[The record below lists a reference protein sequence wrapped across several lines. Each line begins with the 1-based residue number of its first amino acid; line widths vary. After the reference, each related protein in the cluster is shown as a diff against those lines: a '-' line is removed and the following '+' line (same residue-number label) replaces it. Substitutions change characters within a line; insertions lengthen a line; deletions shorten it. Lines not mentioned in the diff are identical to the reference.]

1 MGEYN
6 YMALQRFVETISVDK
21 RAAIAVNSL
30 PENIKESYSEVQSK
44 SLKESVNTNALI
56 KEVLSL
62 RENTF
67 SEAEK
72 QILSKVVNKLK
83 ENGITNGPKLYKFPV
98 ARINDADHPNLNGR
112 VYTREL
118 WDNVINKQ
126 QDNWK
131 GLCGLSDHPEGD
143 DPGQFKQ
150 SSIVWLDMMIDD
162 LNKIVWAI
170 GSFVGQYGHLA
181 QEIIEAGGRIGFS
194 SSGFGE
200 LMMDGKTVNPDTY
213 QIERVADI
221 VLNPSQGVYGDVT
234 DEQHPNIEYTSQKA
248 VVTEAIKE
256 IPNNKLSE
264 NIATETS
271 ASKAKEPLSAILK
284 EKGNTNTETNSVVP
298 ETHGENKEMAENVEN
313 KRALVL
319 SEAEEKKLKKYIK
332 QFLAESSEIHNPID
346 RLKEL
351 DEIMEMVESGEIHDL
366 KEDVEKELVA
376 ERARLEEMVKDA
388 QSIQDEFGVSAK
400 VFAENAKKVAQVADT
415 LEEENN
421 NLKENAQKAQKEST
435 LLTEQTHDFET
446 LCAALTERVQTLF
459 AENKELKKENNI
471 LTVENASLKDKASK
485 VTGLMKEATNLKAD
499 NQKLKLK
506 ADLKDRK
513 SVALRE
519 SVNEKTAAVKQE
531 NIKLAAEL
539 NNLKETNSSL
549 ESSNKKFEK
558 KYAILVS
565 RYKELANKFNIVEA
579 DKKKFEEACQKTQAA
594 LDESVIEYNK
604 LKETAVKVAKVA
616 KSTKVENEKVKDQVK
631 GLLSDSPLDYGFYEG
646 VDHNRMKGFVNFREN
661 HGVQIEDYWA
671 DLVQKYGEA
680 IMPFE
685 NRIRG
690 AKTLE
695 EAHSQFLFNMSKI
708 DENAAK
714 AADMLMDPAVPQ
726 SFRETVNASNGYVE
740 ETEAVSEEDAD
751 AKFRNSLPKGWI

>member
-1 MGEYN
+1 
-6 YMALQRFVETISVDK
+6 MALQRFVETISVDK
-21 RAAIAVNSL
+21 RAAVAVDSL
-30 PENIKESYSEVQSK
+30 PENIKESYSEIQSK
-44 SLKESVNTNALI
+44 SLKESVNTKALI

-62 RENTF
+62 QENTF
-67 SEAEK
+67 SETEK

-248 VVTEAIKE
+248 VVAEAIKE

-264 NIATETS
+264 NIAAETP
-271 ASKAKEPLSAILK
+271 APQAKEPLSAILK
-284 EKGNTNTETNSVVP
+284 EKEKENTNLEINSVVS
-298 ETHGENKEMAENVEN
+298 ETNGENKEMAENVEN
-313 KRALVL
+313 KKALVL

-332 QFLAESSEIHNPID
+332 QFLTESNDIHNPID

-366 KEDVEKELVA
+366 KEDVEKELIA

-400 VFAENAKKVAQVADT
+400 VFAENAKKVAQVADA

-421 NLKENAQKAQKEST
+421 NLKENAQKAEKEST

-459 AENKELKKENNI
+459 TENKKLKKENNV
-471 LTVENASLKDKASK
+471 LTVENAALRDKASK
-485 VTGLMKEATNLKAD
+485 VTCLMKEATGLKAD

-506 ADLKDRK
+506 ADLRTRK
-513 SVALRE
+513 SAALQE
-519 SVNEKTAAVKQE
+519 SANEKTAIIEQK
-531 NIKLAAEL
+531 NRKLVAEL
-539 NNLKETNSSL
+539 NNLKETNASL

-558 KYAILVS
+558 KYAILVT
-565 RYKELANKFNIVEA
+565 RYKELADKLNIVEA
-579 DKKKFEEACQKTQAA
+579 DKRKFEEACQKTQTA
-594 LDESVIEYNK
+594 LDESVTEYNK

-616 KSTKVENEKVKDQVK
+616 KSTKVENEKVKEQVK

-646 VDHNRMKGFVNFREN
+646 ADHNRMKGFVNFREN
-661 HGVQIEDYWA
+661 HGVQIEDYWN

-708 DENAAK
+708 DENAAR

-751 AKFRNSLPKGWI
+751 ARFRSSLPKGWI

>member
-1 MGEYN
+1 
-6 YMALQRFVETISVDK
+6 MALQRFVETISVDK
-21 RAAIAVNSL
+21 RAAIAVDSL

-62 RENTF
+62 RESAF

-264 NIATETS
+264 NIATEIS
-271 ASKAKEPLSAILK
+271 APKAKEPLSAILK
-284 EKGNTNTETNSVVP
+284 EKGNTNTEANSVVS

-421 NLKENAQKAQKEST
+421 SLKENAQKAQKEST

-471 LTVENASLKDKASK
+471 LTVENAALKDKASK
-485 VTGLMKEATNLKAD
+485 VTGLMKEATDLKAD

-506 ADLKDRK
+506 ADLRNRK
-513 SVALRE
+513 SAALQE
-519 SVNEKTAAVKQE
+519 SVNEKTTAVKQE
-531 NIKLAAEL
+531 NVKLVAEL

-565 RYKELANKFNIVEA
+565 RYKELVNKFNIVEA

-594 LDESVIEYNK
+594 LDESVTEYNK

-616 KSTKVENEKVKDQVK
+616 KSTKAENEKVKDQVK

>member
-1 MGEYN
+1 
-6 YMALQRFVETISVDK
+6 MALQRFVETISVDK
-21 RAAIAVNSL
+21 RAAVAVDSL
-30 PENIKESYSEVQSK
+30 PENIKESYSEIQSK
-44 SLKESVNTNALI
+44 SLKESVNTKALI

-62 RENTF
+62 QENTF
-67 SEAEK
+67 SETEK

-248 VVTEAIKE
+248 VVAEAIKE

-264 NIATETS
+264 NIAVETP
-271 ASKAKEPLSAILK
+271 APQAKEPLSAILK
-284 EKGNTNTETNSVVP
+284 EKENTNLEINSVVP
-298 ETHGENKEMAENVEN
+298 ETNGENKEMAENVEN
-313 KRALVL
+313 KKALVL

-332 QFLAESSEIHNPID
+332 QFLTESNDIHNPID

-366 KEDVEKELVA
+366 KEDVEKELIA

-400 VFAENAKKVAQVADT
+400 VFAENAKKVAQVADA

-421 NLKENAQKAQKEST
+421 NLKENAQKAEKEST

-459 AENKELKKENNI
+459 TENKKLKKENNA
-471 LTVENASLKDKASK
+471 LTVENAALKDKASK
-485 VTGLMKEATNLKAD
+485 VACLMKEATGLKAD

-506 ADLKDRK
+506 ADLRTRK
-513 SVALRE
+513 SAALQE
-519 SVNEKTAAVKQE
+519 SVNEKTAIIEQK
-531 NIKLAAEL
+531 NRKLVAEL
-539 NNLKETNSSL
+539 NNLKETNASL

-558 KYAILVS
+558 KYAILVT
-565 RYKELANKFNIVEA
+565 RYKELADKLSIVEA
-579 DKKKFEEACQKTQAA
+579 DKRKFEEACQKTQTA
-594 LDESVIEYNK
+594 LDESVTEYNK

-616 KSTKVENEKVKDQVK
+616 KSTKVENEKVKEQVK

-661 HGVQIEDYWA
+661 HGVQIEDYWN

-708 DENAAK
+708 DENAAR

-751 AKFRNSLPKGWI
+751 ARFRSSLPKGWI

>member
-1 MGEYN
+1 
-6 YMALQRFVETISVDK
+6 MALQRFVETISVDK

-62 RENTF
+62 RESAF

-264 NIATETS
+264 NIATEIS
-271 ASKAKEPLSAILK
+271 APKAKEPLSAILK
-284 EKGNTNTETNSVVP
+284 EKGNTNTEANSVVP

-366 KEDVEKELVA
+366 KENVEKELVA

-421 NLKENAQKAQKEST
+421 SLKENAQKAQKEST

-446 LCAALTERVQTLF
+446 LCAALTERVQALF

-471 LTVENASLKDKASK
+471 LTVENAALKDKASK
-485 VTGLMKEATNLKAD
+485 VTGLMKEATDLKAD

-506 ADLKDRK
+506 ADLRNRK
-513 SVALRE
+513 SAALQE

-531 NIKLAAEL
+531 NVKLVAEL

-594 LDESVIEYNK
+594 LDESVTEYNK

-616 KSTKVENEKVKDQVK
+616 KSTKAENEKVKDQVK

-671 DLVQKYGEA
+671 DLVRKYGEA

>member
-1 MGEYN
+1 
-6 YMALQRFVETISVDK
+6 MALQRFVETISVDK
-21 RAAIAVNSL
+21 RAAVAVDSL

-44 SLKESVNTNALI
+44 SLKESVNTKALI

-62 RENTF
+62 QENTF
-67 SEAEK
+67 SETEK

-248 VVTEAIKE
+248 VVAEAIKE

-264 NIATETS
+264 NIAAETP
-271 ASKAKEPLSAILK
+271 APQAKEPLSAILK
-284 EKGNTNTETNSVVP
+284 EKENTNLEINSVVP
-298 ETHGENKEMAENVEN
+298 ETNGENKEMAENVEN
-313 KRALVL
+313 KKALVL

-332 QFLAESSEIHNPID
+332 QFLTESNDIHNPID

-366 KEDVEKELVA
+366 KEDVEKELIA

-400 VFAENAKKVAQVADT
+400 VFAENAKKVAQVADA

-421 NLKENAQKAQKEST
+421 SLKENAQKAEKESN

-459 AENKELKKENNI
+459 TENKKLKKENNV
-471 LTVENASLKDKASK
+471 LTVENAALKDKASK
-485 VTGLMKEATNLKAD
+485 VTCLMKEATGLKAD

-506 ADLKDRK
+506 ADLRTRK
-513 SVALRE
+513 SAALQE
-519 SVNEKTAAVKQE
+519 SANEKTAIIEQK
-531 NIKLAAEL
+531 NRKLVAEL
-539 NNLKETNSSL
+539 NNLKETNASL

-558 KYAILVS
+558 KYAILVT
-565 RYKELANKFNIVEA
+565 RYKELADKLNIVEA
-579 DKKKFEEACQKTQAA
+579 DKRKFEEACQKTQTA
-594 LDESVIEYNK
+594 LDESVTEYNK

-616 KSTKVENEKVKDQVK
+616 KSTKVENEKVKEQVK

-661 HGVQIEDYWA
+661 HGVQIEDYWN

-708 DENAAK
+708 DENAAR

-751 AKFRNSLPKGWI
+751 ARFRNSLPKGWI

>member
-1 MGEYN
+1 
-6 YMALQRFVETISVDK
+6 MALQRFVETISVDK
-21 RAAIAVNSL
+21 RAAVAVDSL

-44 SLKESVNTNALI
+44 SLKESVNTKALI

-62 RENTF
+62 QENTF
-67 SEAEK
+67 SETEK

-248 VVTEAIKE
+248 VVAEAIKE

-264 NIATETS
+264 NIAAETP
-271 ASKAKEPLSAILK
+271 APQAKEPLSAILK
-284 EKGNTNTETNSVVP
+284 EKENTNLEINSVVS
-298 ETHGENKEMAENVEN
+298 ETNGENKEMAENVEN
-313 KRALVL
+313 KKALVL

-332 QFLAESSEIHNPID
+332 QFLTESNDIHNPID

-366 KEDVEKELVA
+366 KEDVEKELIA
-376 ERARLEEMVKDA
+376 ERARLEEMVKGA

-400 VFAENAKKVAQVADT
+400 VFAENAKKVAQVADA

-421 NLKENAQKAQKEST
+421 SLKENAQKAEKEST

-459 AENKELKKENNI
+459 TENKKLKKENNV
-471 LTVENASLKDKASK
+471 LTVENAALRDKASK
-485 VTGLMKEATNLKAD
+485 VTCLMKEATGLKAD

-506 ADLKDRK
+506 ADLRTRK
-513 SVALRE
+513 SAALQE
-519 SVNEKTAAVKQE
+519 SVNEKTAIIEQKNRELVT
-531 NIKLAAEL
+531 EL
-539 NNLKETNSSL
+539 NNLKETNASL

-558 KYAILVS
+558 KYAILVT
-565 RYKELANKFNIVEA
+565 RYKELADKLSIVEA
-579 DKKKFEEACQKTQAA
+579 DKRKFEEACQKTQTA
-594 LDESVIEYNK
+594 LDESVTEYNK

-616 KSTKVENEKVKDQVK
+616 KSTKVENEKVKEQVK

-646 VDHNRMKGFVNFREN
+646 ADHNRMKGFVNFREN
-661 HGVQIEDYWA
+661 HGVQIEDYWN

-708 DENAAK
+708 DENAAR

-751 AKFRNSLPKGWI
+751 ARFRSSLPKGWI

>member
-1 MGEYN
+1 
-6 YMALQRFVETISVDK
+6 MALQRFVETISVDK
-21 RAAIAVNSL
+21 RAAVAVDSL

-44 SLKESVNTNALI
+44 SLKESVNTKALI

-62 RENTF
+62 QENTF
-67 SEAEK
+67 SETEK

-248 VVTEAIKE
+248 IVAEAIKE

-264 NIATETS
+264 NVAVETP
-271 ASKAKEPLSAILK
+271 APQAKEPLSAILK
-284 EKGNTNTETNSVVP
+284 EKENTNLEINSVVP
-298 ETHGENKEMAENVEN
+298 ETNGENKEMAENVEN
-313 KRALVL
+313 KKALVL

-332 QFLAESSEIHNPID
+332 QFLTESNDIHNPID

-366 KEDVEKELVA
+366 KEDVEKELIA
-376 ERARLEEMVKDA
+376 ERARLEEMVKDV

-400 VFAENAKKVAQVADT
+400 VFAENAKKVAQVADA

-421 NLKENAQKAQKEST
+421 SLKENAQKAEKEST

-459 AENKELKKENNI
+459 TENKKLKKENNV
-471 LTVENASLKDKASK
+471 LTVENAALRDKASK
-485 VTGLMKEATNLKAD
+485 VTCLMKEATGLKAD

-506 ADLKDRK
+506 ADLRTRK
-513 SVALRE
+513 SAALQE
-519 SVNEKTAAVKQE
+519 SVNEKTAIIEQKNRELVT
-531 NIKLAAEL
+531 EL
-539 NNLKETNSSL
+539 NNLKETNASL

-558 KYAILVS
+558 KYAILVT
-565 RYKELANKFNIVEA
+565 RYKELADKLSIVEA
-579 DKKKFEEACQKTQAA
+579 DKRKFEEACQKTQTA
-594 LDESVIEYNK
+594 LDESVTEYNK

-616 KSTKVENEKVKDQVK
+616 KSTKVENEKVKEQVK

-646 VDHNRMKGFVNFREN
+646 ADHNRMKGFVNFREN
-661 HGVQIEDYWA
+661 HGVQIEDYWN

-708 DENAAK
+708 DENAAR

-751 AKFRNSLPKGWI
+751 ARFRSSLPKGWI

>member
-44 SLKESVNTNALI
+44 SLKESVNTKALI

-62 RENTF
+62 QENTF
-67 SEAEK
+67 SETEK
-72 QILSKVVNKLK
+72 QVLSKVVNKLK

-248 VVTEAIKE
+248 VVAEAIKE
-256 IPNNKLSE
+256 IPNNKLVE
-264 NIATETS
+264 NAAVEVP
-271 ASKAKEPLSAILK
+271 APQAKEPLSAILK
-284 EKGNTNTETNSVVP
+284 EKENTNLELNSVVP
-298 ETHGENKEMAENVEN
+298 ETNGENKEMAENVEN
-313 KRALVL
+313 KKALVL

-332 QFLAESSEIHNPID
+332 QFLTESNDIHNPID

-366 KEDVEKELVA
+366 KEDVEKELIA

-400 VFAENAKKVAQVADT
+400 VFAENAKKVAQVADA

-421 NLKENAQKAQKEST
+421 NLKENAQKAEKEST

-459 AENKELKKENNI
+459 TENKKLKKENNV
-471 LTVENASLKDKASK
+471 LTVENAALRDKASK
-485 VTGLMKEATNLKAD
+485 VTCLMKEATGLKAD

-506 ADLKDRK
+506 ADLRTRK
-513 SVALRE
+513 SAALQE
-519 SVNEKTAAVKQE
+519 SANEKTAIIEQK
-531 NIKLAAEL
+531 NRKLVAEL
-539 NNLKETNSSL
+539 NNLKETNASL

-558 KYAILVS
+558 KYAILVT
-565 RYKELANKFNIVEA
+565 RYKELADKLNIVEA
-579 DKKKFEEACQKTQAA
+579 DKRKFEEACQKTQTA
-594 LDESVIEYNK
+594 LDESVTEYNK

-616 KSTKVENEKVKDQVK
+616 KSTKVENEKVKEQVK

-661 HGVQIEDYWA
+661 HGVQIEDYWN

-708 DENAAK
+708 DENAAR

-751 AKFRNSLPKGWI
+751 ARFRNSLPKGWI

>member
-1 MGEYN
+1 
-6 YMALQRFVETISVDK
+6 MALQRFVETISVDK
-21 RAAIAVNSL
+21 RAAVAVDSL
-30 PENIKESYSEVQSK
+30 PENIKESYSEIQSK
-44 SLKESVNTNALI
+44 SLKESVNTKALI

-62 RENTF
+62 QENTF
-67 SEAEK
+67 SETEK

-248 VVTEAIKE
+248 IVAEAIKE

-264 NIATETS
+264 NIAVETP
-271 ASKAKEPLSAILK
+271 APQAKEPLSAILK
-284 EKGNTNTETNSVVP
+284 EKENTNLEINSVVP
-298 ETHGENKEMAENVEN
+298 EMNGENKEMAENVEN
-313 KRALVL
+313 KKALVL

-332 QFLAESSEIHNPID
+332 QFLTESNDIHNPID

-366 KEDVEKELVA
+366 KEDVEKELIA

-400 VFAENAKKVAQVADT
+400 VFAENAKKVAQVADA

-421 NLKENAQKAQKEST
+421 SLKENAQKAEKEST

-459 AENKELKKENNI
+459 TENKKLKKENNV
-471 LTVENASLKDKASK
+471 LTVENAALRDKASK
-485 VTGLMKEATNLKAD
+485 VTCLMKEATGLKAD

-506 ADLKDRK
+506 ADLRTRK
-513 SVALRE
+513 SAALQE
-519 SVNEKTAAVKQE
+519 SVNEKTAIIEQKNRELVT
-531 NIKLAAEL
+531 EL
-539 NNLKETNSSL
+539 NNLKETNASL

-558 KYAILVS
+558 KYAILVT
-565 RYKELANKFNIVEA
+565 RYKELADKLSIVEA
-579 DKKKFEEACQKTQAA
+579 DKRKFEEACQKTQTA
-594 LDESVIEYNK
+594 LDESVTEYNK

-616 KSTKVENEKVKDQVK
+616 KSTKVENEKVKEQVK

-646 VDHNRMKGFVNFREN
+646 ADHNRMKGFVNFREN
-661 HGVQIEDYWA
+661 HGVQIEDYWN

-708 DENAAK
+708 DENAAR

-751 AKFRNSLPKGWI
+751 ARFRSSLPKGWI

>member
-1 MGEYN
+1 
-6 YMALQRFVETISVDK
+6 MALQRFVETISVDK
-21 RAAIAVNSL
+21 RAAVAVDSL
-30 PENIKESYSEVQSK
+30 PENIKESYSEIQSK
-44 SLKESVNTNALI
+44 SLKESVNTKALI

-62 RENTF
+62 QENTF
-67 SEAEK
+67 SETEK

-248 VVTEAIKE
+248 VVAEAIKE

-264 NIATETS
+264 NIAVETP
-271 ASKAKEPLSAILK
+271 APQAKEPLSAILK
-284 EKGNTNTETNSVVP
+284 EKENTNLEINSVVP
-298 ETHGENKEMAENVEN
+298 EMNGENKEMAENVEN
-313 KRALVL
+313 KKALVL

-332 QFLAESSEIHNPID
+332 QFLTESNDIHNPID

-366 KEDVEKELVA
+366 KEDVEKELIA

-400 VFAENAKKVAQVADT
+400 VFAENAKKVAQVADA

-421 NLKENAQKAQKEST
+421 SLKENAQKAEKEST

-459 AENKELKKENNI
+459 TENKKLKKENNV
-471 LTVENASLKDKASK
+471 LTVENAALRDKASK
-485 VTGLMKEATNLKAD
+485 VTCLMKEATGLKAD

-506 ADLKDRK
+506 ADLRTRK
-513 SVALRE
+513 SAALQE
-519 SVNEKTAAVKQE
+519 SANEKTAIIEQKNRELV
-531 NIKLAAEL
+531 AEL
-539 NNLKETNSSL
+539 NNLKETNASL

-558 KYAILVS
+558 KYAILVT
-565 RYKELANKFNIVEA
+565 RYKELADKLNIVEA
-579 DKKKFEEACQKTQAA
+579 DKRKFEEACQKTQTA
-594 LDESVIEYNK
+594 LDESVTEYNK

-616 KSTKVENEKVKDQVK
+616 KSTKAENEKVKEQVK

-661 HGVQIEDYWA
+661 HGVQIEDYWN

-708 DENAAK
+708 DENAAR

-751 AKFRNSLPKGWI
+751 ARFRSSLPKGWI

>member
-1 MGEYN
+1 
-6 YMALQRFVETISVDK
+6 MALQRFVETISVDK
-21 RAAIAVNSL
+21 RAAIAVDSL

-62 RENTF
+62 QENTF
-67 SEAEK
+67 SETEK

-83 ENGITNGPKLYKFPV
+83 ENGITNGITNGPKLYKFPV

-248 VVTEAIKE
+248 VVAEAIKE
-256 IPNNKLSE
+256 IPNNKLVE
-264 NIATETS
+264 NAAVEGP
-271 ASKAKEPLSAILK
+271 APQAKEPLSAILK
-284 EKGNTNTETNSVVP
+284 EKENTNLEINSVVP
-298 ETHGENKEMAENVEN
+298 ETNGENKEMAENVEN
-313 KRALVL
+313 KKALVL

-332 QFLAESSEIHNPID
+332 QFLTESNDIHNPID

-366 KEDVEKELVA
+366 KEDVEKELIA

-400 VFAENAKKVAQVADT
+400 VFAENAKKVAQVADA

-421 NLKENAQKAQKEST
+421 NLKENAQKAEKEST

-459 AENKELKKENNI
+459 TENKKLKKENNA
-471 LTVENASLKDKASK
+471 LTVENAALKDKASK
-485 VTGLMKEATNLKAD
+485 VTCLMKEATGLKAD

-506 ADLKDRK
+506 ADLRTRK
-513 SVALRE
+513 SAALQE
-519 SVNEKTAAVKQE
+519 SVNEKTAIIEQK
-531 NIKLAAEL
+531 NRKLVAEL
-539 NNLKETNSSL
+539 NNLKETNASL

-558 KYAILVS
+558 KYAILVT
-565 RYKELANKFNIVEA
+565 RYKELADKLSIVEA
-579 DKKKFEEACQKTQAA
+579 DKRKFEEACQKTQTA
-594 LDESVIEYNK
+594 LDESVAEYNK

-616 KSTKVENEKVKDQVK
+616 KSTKVENEKVKEQVK

-646 VDHNRMKGFVNFREN
+646 ADHNRMKGFVNFREN
-661 HGVQIEDYWA
+661 HGVQIEDYWN

-708 DENAAK
+708 DENAAR

-751 AKFRNSLPKGWI
+751 ARFRNSLPKGWI

>member
-1 MGEYN
+1 
-6 YMALQRFVETISVDK
+6 MALQRFVETISVDK
-21 RAAIAVNSL
+21 RAAVAVDSL
-30 PENIKESYSEVQSK
+30 PENIKESYSEIQSK
-44 SLKESVNTNALI
+44 SLKESVNTKALI

-62 RENTF
+62 QENTF
-67 SEAEK
+67 SETEK

-248 VVTEAIKE
+248 VVAEAIKE

-264 NIATETS
+264 NIAAETP
-271 ASKAKEPLSAILK
+271 APQAKEPLSAILK
-284 EKGNTNTETNSVVP
+284 EKENTNLEINSVVP
-298 ETHGENKEMAENVEN
+298 EMNGENKEMAENVEN
-313 KRALVL
+313 KKALVL

-332 QFLAESSEIHNPID
+332 QFLTESNDIHNPID

-366 KEDVEKELVA
+366 KEDVEKELIA

-400 VFAENAKKVAQVADT
+400 VFAENAKKVAQVADA

-421 NLKENAQKAQKEST
+421 SLKENAQKAEKEST

-459 AENKELKKENNI
+459 TENKKLKKENNV
-471 LTVENASLKDKASK
+471 LTVENAALRDKASK
-485 VTGLMKEATNLKAD
+485 VTCLMKEATGLKAD

-506 ADLKDRK
+506 ADLRTRK
-513 SVALRE
+513 SAALQE
-519 SVNEKTAAVKQE
+519 SANEKTAIIEQKNRELV
-531 NIKLAAEL
+531 AEL
-539 NNLKETNSSL
+539 NNLKETNASL

-558 KYAILVS
+558 KYAILVT
-565 RYKELANKFNIVEA
+565 RYKELADKLNIVEA
-579 DKKKFEEACQKTQAA
+579 DKRKFEEACQKAQTA
-594 LDESVIEYNK
+594 LDESVTEYNK

-616 KSTKVENEKVKDQVK
+616 KSTKAENEKVKEQVK

-661 HGVQIEDYWA
+661 HGVQIEDYWN

-708 DENAAK
+708 DENAAR

-751 AKFRNSLPKGWI
+751 ARFRSSLPKGWI

>member
-1 MGEYN
+1 
-6 YMALQRFVETISVDK
+6 MALQRFVETISVDK
-21 RAAIAVNSL
+21 RAAVAVDSL
-30 PENIKESYSEVQSK
+30 PENIKESYSEIQSK
-44 SLKESVNTNALI
+44 SLKESVNTKALI

-62 RENTF
+62 QENTF
-67 SEAEK
+67 SETEK

-248 VVTEAIKE
+248 VVAEAIKE

-264 NIATETS
+264 NIAAETP
-271 ASKAKEPLSAILK
+271 APQAKEPLSAILK
-284 EKGNTNTETNSVVP
+284 EKENTNLEINSVVS
-298 ETHGENKEMAENVEN
+298 ETNGENKEMAENVEN
-313 KRALVL
+313 KKALVL

-332 QFLAESSEIHNPID
+332 QFLTESNDIHNPID

-366 KEDVEKELVA
+366 KEDVEKELIA

-400 VFAENAKKVAQVADT
+400 VFAENAKKVAQVADA

-421 NLKENAQKAQKEST
+421 SLKENAQKAEKEST

-459 AENKELKKENNI
+459 TENKKLKKENNV
-471 LTVENASLKDKASK
+471 LTVENAALRDKASK
-485 VTGLMKEATNLKAD
+485 VTCLMKEATGLKAD

-506 ADLKDRK
+506 ADLRTRK
-513 SVALRE
+513 SAALQE
-519 SVNEKTAAVKQE
+519 SANEKTAIIEQK
-531 NIKLAAEL
+531 NRKLVAEL
-539 NNLKETNSSL
+539 NNLKETNASL

-558 KYAILVS
+558 KYAILVT
-565 RYKELANKFNIVEA
+565 RYKELADKLNIVEA
-579 DKKKFEEACQKTQAA
+579 DKRKFEEACQKTQTA
-594 LDESVIEYNK
+594 LDESVTEYNK

-616 KSTKVENEKVKDQVK
+616 KSTKVENEKVKEQVK

-661 HGVQIEDYWA
+661 HGVQIEDYWN

-708 DENAAK
+708 DENAAR

-751 AKFRNSLPKGWI
+751 ARFRSSLPKGWI

>member
-1 MGEYN
+1 
-6 YMALQRFVETISVDK
+6 MALQRFVETISVDK
-21 RAAIAVNSL
+21 RAAVAVDSL

-44 SLKESVNTNALI
+44 SLKESVNTKALI

-62 RENTF
+62 QENTF
-67 SEAEK
+67 SETEK

-248 VVTEAIKE
+248 IVAEAIKE

-264 NIATETS
+264 NVAVE
-271 ASKAKEPLSAILK
+271 APAPQAKEPLSAILK
-284 EKGNTNTETNSVVP
+284 EKENTNLEISSVVP
-298 ETHGENKEMAENVEN
+298 ETNGENKEMAENVEN
-313 KRALVL
+313 KKALVL
-319 SEAEEKKLKKYIK
+319 SEAAENKLKKYIK
-332 QFLAESSEIHNPID
+332 QFLTESHDIHNPID

-366 KEDVEKELVA
+366 KEDIEKELIA
-376 ERARLEEMVKDA
+376 ERARLEEMVKGA

-400 VFAENAKKVAQVADT
+400 VFAENAKKVAQVADA

-421 NLKENAQKAQKEST
+421 SLKENAQKAEKEST

-459 AENKELKKENNI
+459 TENKKLKKENNV
-471 LTVENASLKDKASK
+471 LTVENAALKDKASK
-485 VTGLMKEATNLKAD
+485 VACLMKEATGLKAD

-506 ADLKDRK
+506 ADLRTRK
-513 SVALRE
+513 SAALQE
-519 SVNEKTAAVKQE
+519 SVNEKTAIIEQKNRELVT
-531 NIKLAAEL
+531 EL
-539 NNLKETNSSL
+539 NNLKETNASL

-558 KYAILVS
+558 KYAILVT
-565 RYKELANKFNIVEA
+565 RYKELADKLSIVEA
-579 DKKKFEEACQKTQAA
+579 DKRKFEEACQKTQTA
-594 LDESVIEYNK
+594 LDESVTEYNK

-616 KSTKVENEKVKDQVK
+616 KSTKVENEKVKEQVK

-646 VDHNRMKGFVNFREN
+646 ADHNRMKGFVNFREN
-661 HGVQIEDYWA
+661 HGVQIEDYWN

-708 DENAAK
+708 DENAAR

-751 AKFRNSLPKGWI
+751 ARFRSSLPKGWI

>member
-1 MGEYN
+1 
-6 YMALQRFVETISVDK
+6 MALQRFVETISVDK
-21 RAAIAVNSL
+21 RATMTVDAL
-30 PENIKESYSEVQSK
+30 PENIKESYSEIQSK

-62 RENTF
+62 QENTF
-67 SEAEK
+67 SETEK
-72 QILSKVVNKLK
+72 QVLSKVVNKLK
-83 ENGITNGPKLYKFPV
+83 ESGITDGPKLYKFPV
-98 ARINDADHPNLNGR
+98 ARINDAAHPNLNGR

-221 VLNPSQGVYGDVT
+221 VLNPSQGVYGDVS

-248 VVTEAIKE
+248 VVAEAIKE
-256 IPNNKLSE
+256 IPNSKLSE
-264 NIATETS
+264 NVAEETPTPQ
-271 ASKAKEPLSAILK
+271 AKEPLSAILK
-284 EKGNTNTETNSVVP
+284 EKENTNTETNSAEA
-298 ETHGENKEMAENVEN
+298 ETNGENKEMAENVEN
-313 KRALVL
+313 TENKKALVL

-332 QFLAESSEIHNPID
+332 QFLAESSDIRNPID

-351 DEIMEMVESGEIHDL
+351 DEIMEMVKNGEIHDL
-366 KEDVEKELVA
+366 KEEVEKELVA
-376 ERARLEEMVKDA
+376 ERARLEEMVKEA

-400 VFAENAKKVAQVADT
+400 VFAENAKKVAQVADA

-421 NLKENAQKAQKEST
+421 SLKENAQKAEKETT
-435 LLTEQTHDFET
+435 LLNEQTHDYET
-446 LCAALTERVQTLF
+446 LCAALTERAQTLF
-459 AENKELKKENNI
+459 TENKELKEKNNALI
-471 LTVENASLKDKASK
+471 VENASLKDKASK
-485 VTGLMKEATNLKAD
+485 VAGLIKETADLKSD
-499 NQKLKLK
+499 NRKLKLK
-506 ADLKDRK
+506 ADVRSRK
-513 SVALRE
+513 SEALQE
-519 SVNEKTAAVKQE
+519 SANEKAVLAEQE
-531 NIKLAAEL
+531 NEKLSAQL
-539 NNLKETNSSL
+539 SGLKETNASL
-549 ESSNKKFEK
+549 EASNKKFEK
-558 KYAILVS
+558 KYSILVT
-565 RYKELANKFNIVEA
+565 RYKELAEKYTALEA
-579 DKKKFEEACQKTQAA
+579 DKKKLEEACQQSQAA
-594 LDESVIEYNK
+594 LEDSVAEYNK

-616 KSTKVENEKVKDQVK
+616 KSTKAENVKVKEQVK

-661 HGVQIEDYWA
+661 HGVEIEDYWN

-690 AKTLE
+690 AKTLS

-740 ETEAVSEEDAD
+740 ETEALTEEDAD
-751 AKFRNSLPKGWI
+751 ARFRNSLPKGWV

>member
-1 MGEYN
+1 
-6 YMALQRFVETISVDK
+6 MALQRFVETISVDK
-21 RAAIAVNSL
+21 RAAVAVDSL

-44 SLKESVNTNALI
+44 SLKESVNTKALI

-62 RENTF
+62 QENTF
-67 SEAEK
+67 SETEK

-248 VVTEAIKE
+248 VVAEAIKE

-264 NIATETS
+264 NIAVETP
-271 ASKAKEPLSAILK
+271 APQAKEPLSAILK
-284 EKGNTNTETNSVVP
+284 EKENTNLEINSVVP
-298 ETHGENKEMAENVEN
+298 EMNGENKEMAENVEN
-313 KRALVL
+313 KKALVL

-332 QFLAESSEIHNPID
+332 QFLTESNDIHNPID

-366 KEDVEKELVA
+366 KEDVEKELIA
-376 ERARLEEMVKDA
+376 ERVRLEEMVKGA

-400 VFAENAKKVAQVADT
+400 VFAENAKKVAQVADA

-421 NLKENAQKAQKEST
+421 SLKENAQKAEKEST

-459 AENKELKKENNI
+459 TENKKLKKENNV
-471 LTVENASLKDKASK
+471 LTVENAALRDKASK
-485 VTGLMKEATNLKAD
+485 VTCLMKEATGLKAD

-506 ADLKDRK
+506 ADLRTRK
-513 SVALRE
+513 SAALQE
-519 SVNEKTAAVKQE
+519 SVNEKTAIIEQK
-531 NIKLAAEL
+531 NRKLVAEL
-539 NNLKETNSSL
+539 NNLKETNASL

-558 KYAILVS
+558 KYAILVT
-565 RYKELANKFNIVEA
+565 RYKELADKLSIVEA
-579 DKKKFEEACQKTQAA
+579 DKRKFEEACRKTQTA
-594 LDESVIEYNK
+594 LDESVTEYNK

-616 KSTKVENEKVKDQVK
+616 KSTKVENEKVKEQVK

-646 VDHNRMKGFVNFREN
+646 ADHNRMKGFVNFREN
-661 HGVQIEDYWA
+661 HGVQIEDYWN

-708 DENAAK
+708 DENAAR

-740 ETEAVSEEDAD
+740 ETETVSEEDAD
-751 AKFRNSLPKGWI
+751 ARFRSSLPKGWI

>member
-1 MGEYN
+1 
-6 YMALQRFVETISVDK
+6 MALQRFVETISVDK
-21 RAAIAVNSL
+21 RAAVAVDSL
-30 PENIKESYSEVQSK
+30 PENIKESYSEIQSK
-44 SLKESVNTNALI
+44 SLKESVNTKALI

-62 RENTF
+62 QENTF
-67 SEAEK
+67 SETEK

-248 VVTEAIKE
+248 VVAEAIKE

-264 NIATETS
+264 NIAVETP
-271 ASKAKEPLSAILK
+271 APQAKEPLSAILK
-284 EKGNTNTETNSVVP
+284 EKENTNLEINSVVP
-298 ETHGENKEMAENVEN
+298 EMNGENKEMAENVEN
-313 KRALVL
+313 KKALVL

-332 QFLAESSEIHNPID
+332 QFLTESNDIHNPID

-366 KEDVEKELVA
+366 KEDVEKELIA

-400 VFAENAKKVAQVADT
+400 VFAENAKKVAQVADA

-421 NLKENAQKAQKEST
+421 SLKENAQKAEKEST

-459 AENKELKKENNI
+459 TENKKLKKENNV
-471 LTVENASLKDKASK
+471 LTVENAALRDKASK
-485 VTGLMKEATNLKAD
+485 VTCLMKEATGLKAD

-506 ADLKDRK
+506 ADLRTRK
-513 SVALRE
+513 SAALQE
-519 SVNEKTAAVKQE
+519 SVNEKTAIIEQKNRELVT
-531 NIKLAAEL
+531 EL
-539 NNLKETNSSL
+539 NNLKETNASL

-558 KYAILVS
+558 KYAILVT
-565 RYKELANKFNIVEA
+565 RYKELADKLSIVEA
-579 DKKKFEEACQKTQAA
+579 DKRKFEEACQKTQTA
-594 LDESVIEYNK
+594 LDESVTEYNK

-616 KSTKVENEKVKDQVK
+616 KSTKVENEKVKEQVK

-646 VDHNRMKGFVNFREN
+646 ADHNRMKGFVNFREN
-661 HGVQIEDYWA
+661 HGVQIEDYWN

-751 AKFRNSLPKGWI
+751 ARFRSSLPKGWI

>member
-1 MGEYN
+1 
-6 YMALQRFVETISVDK
+6 MALQRFVETISVDK
-21 RAAIAVNSL
+21 RAAVAVDSL

-44 SLKESVNTNALI
+44 SLKESVNTKALI

-62 RENTF
+62 QENTF
-67 SEAEK
+67 SETEK

-248 VVTEAIKE
+248 IVAEAIKE

-264 NIATETS
+264 NIAVETP
-271 ASKAKEPLSAILK
+271 ASQAKEPLSAILK
-284 EKGNTNTETNSVVP
+284 EKENTNLEINSVVS
-298 ETHGENKEMAENVEN
+298 ETNGENKEMAENVEN
-313 KRALVL
+313 KKALVL

-332 QFLAESSEIHNPID
+332 QFLTESNDIHNPID

-366 KEDVEKELVA
+366 KEDVEKELIA
-376 ERARLEEMVKDA
+376 ERARLEEMVKGA

-400 VFAENAKKVAQVADT
+400 VFAENAKKVAQVADA

-421 NLKENAQKAQKEST
+421 SLKENAQKAEKESN

-459 AENKELKKENNI
+459 TENKKLKKENNV
-471 LTVENASLKDKASK
+471 LTVENAALRDKASK
-485 VTGLMKEATNLKAD
+485 VTCLMKEATGLKAD

-506 ADLKDRK
+506 ADLRTRK
-513 SVALRE
+513 SAALQE
-519 SVNEKTAAVKQE
+519 SVNEKTAIIERK
-531 NIKLAAEL
+531 NRKLVAEL
-539 NNLKETNSSL
+539 NNLKETNASL

-558 KYAILVS
+558 KYAILVT
-565 RYKELANKFNIVEA
+565 RYKELADKLNIVEA
-579 DKKKFEEACQKTQAA
+579 DKRKFEEACRKTQTA
-594 LDESVIEYNK
+594 LDESVTEYNK

-616 KSTKVENEKVKDQVK
+616 KSTKVENEKVKEQVK

-661 HGVQIEDYWA
+661 HGVQIEDYWN

-708 DENAAK
+708 DENAAR

-751 AKFRNSLPKGWI
+751 ARFRNSLPKGWI

>member
-1 MGEYN
+1 
-6 YMALQRFVETISVDK
+6 MALQRFVETISVDK
-21 RAAIAVNSL
+21 RAAVAVDSL

-44 SLKESVNTNALI
+44 SLKESVNTKALI

-62 RENTF
+62 QENTF
-67 SEAEK
+67 SETEK

-248 VVTEAIKE
+248 VVAEAIKE

-264 NIATETS
+264 NIAVETP
-271 ASKAKEPLSAILK
+271 APQAKEPLSAILK
-284 EKGNTNTETNSVVP
+284 EKENTNLEINSVVS
-298 ETHGENKEMAENVEN
+298 ETNGENKEMAENVEN
-313 KRALVL
+313 KKALVL

-332 QFLAESSEIHNPID
+332 QFLTESNDIHNPID

-366 KEDVEKELVA
+366 KEDVEKELIA
-376 ERARLEEMVKDA
+376 ERARLEEMVKGA

-400 VFAENAKKVAQVADT
+400 VFAENAKKVAQVADA

-421 NLKENAQKAQKEST
+421 SLKENAQKAEKEST

-459 AENKELKKENNI
+459 TENKKLKKENNV
-471 LTVENASLKDKASK
+471 LTVENAALRDKASK
-485 VTGLMKEATNLKAD
+485 VTCLMKEATGLKAD

-506 ADLKDRK
+506 ADLRTRK
-513 SVALRE
+513 SAALQE
-519 SVNEKTAAVKQE
+519 SVNEKTAIIEQK
-531 NIKLAAEL
+531 NRKLVAEL
-539 NNLKETNSSL
+539 NNLKETNASL

-558 KYAILVS
+558 KYAILVT
-565 RYKELANKFNIVEA
+565 RYKELADKLNIVEA
-579 DKKKFEEACQKTQAA
+579 DKRKFEEACRKTQTA
-594 LDESVIEYNK
+594 LDESVTEYNK

-616 KSTKVENEKVKDQVK
+616 KSTKVENEKVKEQVK

-661 HGVQIEDYWA
+661 HGVQIEDYWN

-708 DENAAK
+708 DENAAR

-751 AKFRNSLPKGWI
+751 ARFRSSLPKGWI

>member
-1 MGEYN
+1 
-6 YMALQRFVETISVDK
+6 MALQRFVETISVDK
-21 RAAIAVNSL
+21 RAAIAVDSL

-62 RENTF
+62 QENTF
-67 SEAEK
+67 SETEK
-72 QILSKVVNKLK
+72 QVLSKVVNKLK

-248 VVTEAIKE
+248 VVAEAIKE
-256 IPNNKLSE
+256 IPNNKLVE
-264 NIATETS
+264 NAAVEVP
-271 ASKAKEPLSAILK
+271 APQAKEPLSAILK
-284 EKGNTNTETNSVVP
+284 EKENTNLELNSVVP
-298 ETHGENKEMAENVEN
+298 ETNGENKEMAENVEN
-313 KRALVL
+313 KKALVL

-332 QFLAESSEIHNPID
+332 QFLTESNDIHNPID

-366 KEDVEKELVA
+366 KEDVEKELIA

-400 VFAENAKKVAQVADT
+400 VFAENAKKVAQVADA

-421 NLKENAQKAQKEST
+421 NLKENAQKAEKEST

-459 AENKELKKENNI
+459 TENKKLKKENNV
-471 LTVENASLKDKASK
+471 LTVENAALRDKASK
-485 VTGLMKEATNLKAD
+485 VTCLMKEATGLKAD

-506 ADLKDRK
+506 ADLRTRK
-513 SVALRE
+513 SAALQE
-519 SVNEKTAAVKQE
+519 SANEKTAIIEQK
-531 NIKLAAEL
+531 NRKLVAEL
-539 NNLKETNSSL
+539 NNLKETNASL

-558 KYAILVS
+558 KYAILVT
-565 RYKELANKFNIVEA
+565 RYKELADKLNIVEA
-579 DKKKFEEACQKTQAA
+579 DKRKFEEACQKTQTA
-594 LDESVIEYNK
+594 LDESVTEYNK

-616 KSTKVENEKVKDQVK
+616 KSTKVENEKVKEQVK

-661 HGVQIEDYWA
+661 HGVQIEDYWN

-708 DENAAK
+708 DENAAR

-751 AKFRNSLPKGWI
+751 ARFRNSLPKGWI

>member
-1 MGEYN
+1 
-6 YMALQRFVETISVDK
+6 MALQRFVETISVDK
-21 RAAIAVNSL
+21 RAAVAVDSL

-44 SLKESVNTNALI
+44 SLKESVNTKALI

-62 RENTF
+62 QENTF
-67 SEAEK
+67 SETEK

-248 VVTEAIKE
+248 IVAEAIKE

-264 NIATETS
+264 NIAVETP
-271 ASKAKEPLSAILK
+271 APQAKEPLSAILK
-284 EKGNTNTETNSVVP
+284 EKENTNLEINSVVP
-298 ETHGENKEMAENVEN
+298 ETNGENKEMAENVEN
-313 KRALVL
+313 KKALVL

-332 QFLAESSEIHNPID
+332 QFLTESNDIHNPID

-366 KEDVEKELVA
+366 KEDVEKELIA

-400 VFAENAKKVAQVADT
+400 VFAENAKKVAQVADA

-421 NLKENAQKAQKEST
+421 NLKENAQKAEKEST

-459 AENKELKKENNI
+459 TENKKLKKENNA
-471 LTVENASLKDKASK
+471 LTVENAALKDKASK
-485 VTGLMKEATNLKAD
+485 DDIVVISFGVSPMTPQEDIDDSIRVCKEHGNAIASKDIDLCTCIKDDEYSSTQNIIRETLKGFANPWTFNYGEVLEAYEYAIEHD
-499 NQKLKLK
+499 M
-506 ADLKDRK
+506 LKDLEPHTTSLYFALGKRLWFSQCTSP
-513 SVALRE
+513 SVT
-519 SVNEKTAAVKQE
+519 VTTKQDLDLFE
-531 NIKLAAEL
+531 GHLLLKDKRAK
-539 NNLKETNSSL
+539 NN
-549 ESSNKKFEK
+549 
-558 KYAILVS
+558 
-565 RYKELANKFNIVEA
+565 
-579 DKKKFEEACQKTQAA
+579 
-594 LDESVIEYNK
+594 
-604 LKETAVKVAKVA
+604 
-616 KSTKVENEKVKDQVK
+616 
-631 GLLSDSPLDYGFYEG
+631 G
-646 VDHNRMKGFVNFREN
+646 
-661 HGVQIEDYWA
+661 
-671 DLVQKYGEA
+671 
-680 IMPFE
+680 
-685 NRIRG
+685 
-690 AKTLE
+690 
-695 EAHSQFLFNMSKI
+695 
-708 DENAAK
+708 
-714 AADMLMDPAVPQ
+714 
-726 SFRETVNASNGYVE
+726 
-740 ETEAVSEEDAD
+740 
-751 AKFRNSLPKGWI
+751 

>member
-1 MGEYN
+1 
-6 YMALQRFVETISVDK
+6 MALQRFVETISVDK
-21 RAAIAVNSL
+21 RAAVAVDSL
-30 PENIKESYSEVQSK
+30 PENIKESYSEIQSK
-44 SLKESVNTNALI
+44 SLKESVNTKALI

-62 RENTF
+62 QENTF
-67 SEAEK
+67 SETEK

-248 VVTEAIKE
+248 VVAEAIKE

-264 NIATETS
+264 NIAAETP
-271 ASKAKEPLSAILK
+271 APQAKEPLSAILK
-284 EKGNTNTETNSVVP
+284 EKENTNLEINSVVS
-298 ETHGENKEMAENVEN
+298 ETNGENKEMAENVEN
-313 KRALVL
+313 KKALVL

-332 QFLAESSEIHNPID
+332 QFLTESNDIHNPID

-366 KEDVEKELVA
+366 KEDVEKELIA

-400 VFAENAKKVAQVADT
+400 VFAENAKKVAQVADA

-421 NLKENAQKAQKEST
+421 SLKENAQKAEKEST

-459 AENKELKKENNI
+459 TENKKLKKENNV
-471 LTVENASLKDKASK
+471 LTVENAALKDKASK
-485 VTGLMKEATNLKAD
+485 VTCLMKEATGLKAD

-506 ADLKDRK
+506 ADLRTRK
-513 SVALRE
+513 SAALRE
-519 SVNEKTAAVKQE
+519 SVNEKTAIIEQK
-531 NIKLAAEL
+531 NRKLVAEL
-539 NNLKETNSSL
+539 NNLKETNASL

-558 KYAILVS
+558 KYAILVT
-565 RYKELANKFNIVEA
+565 RYKELADKLNIVEA
-579 DKKKFEEACQKTQAA
+579 DKRKFEEACRKTQTA
-594 LDESVIEYNK
+594 LDESVTEYNK

-616 KSTKVENEKVKDQVK
+616 KSTKVENEKVKEQVK

-661 HGVQIEDYWA
+661 HGVQIEDYWN

-708 DENAAK
+708 DENAAR

-751 AKFRNSLPKGWI
+751 ARFRSSLPKGWI

>member
-1 MGEYN
+1 
-6 YMALQRFVETISVDK
+6 MALQRFVETISVDK
-21 RAAIAVNSL
+21 RAAVAVDSL

-44 SLKESVNTNALI
+44 SLKESVNTKALI

-62 RENTF
+62 QENTF
-67 SEAEK
+67 SETEK

-248 VVTEAIKE
+248 VVAEAIKE

-264 NIATETS
+264 NIAAETP
-271 ASKAKEPLSAILK
+271 APQAKEPLSAILK
-284 EKGNTNTETNSVVP
+284 EKENTNLEINSVVS
-298 ETHGENKEMAENVEN
+298 ETNGENKEMAENVEN
-313 KRALVL
+313 KKALVL

-332 QFLAESSEIHNPID
+332 QFLTESNDIHNPID

-366 KEDVEKELVA
+366 KEDVEKELIA

-400 VFAENAKKVAQVADT
+400 VFAENAKKVAQVADA

-421 NLKENAQKAQKEST
+421 NLKENAQKAEKEST

-459 AENKELKKENNI
+459 TENKKLKKENNV
-471 LTVENASLKDKASK
+471 LTVENAALRDKASK
-485 VTGLMKEATNLKAD
+485 VTCLMKEATGLKAD

-506 ADLKDRK
+506 ADLRTRK
-513 SVALRE
+513 SAALQE
-519 SVNEKTAAVKQE
+519 SVNEKTAIIEQKNRELVT
-531 NIKLAAEL
+531 EL
-539 NNLKETNSSL
+539 NNLKETNASL

-558 KYAILVS
+558 KYAILVT
-565 RYKELANKFNIVEA
+565 RYKELADKLSIVEA
-579 DKKKFEEACQKTQAA
+579 DKRKFEEACQKTQTA
-594 LDESVIEYNK
+594 LDESVTEYNK

-616 KSTKVENEKVKDQVK
+616 KSTKVENEKVKEQVK

-646 VDHNRMKGFVNFREN
+646 ADHNRMKGFVNFREN
-661 HGVQIEDYWA
+661 HGVQIEDYWN

-708 DENAAK
+708 DENAAR

-751 AKFRNSLPKGWI
+751 ARFRSSLPKGWI

>member
-1 MGEYN
+1 
-6 YMALQRFVETISVDK
+6 MALQRFVETISVDK
-21 RAAIAVNSL
+21 RAAVAVDSL

-44 SLKESVNTNALI
+44 SLKESVNTKALI

-62 RENTF
+62 QENTF
-67 SEAEK
+67 SETEK

-248 VVTEAIKE
+248 VVAEAIKE

-264 NIATETS
+264 NIAVETP
-271 ASKAKEPLSAILK
+271 APQAKEPLSAILK
-284 EKGNTNTETNSVVP
+284 EKENTNLEINSVVS
-298 ETHGENKEMAENVEN
+298 ETNGENKEMAENVEN
-313 KRALVL
+313 KKALVL

-332 QFLAESSEIHNPID
+332 QFLTESNDIHNPID

-351 DEIMEMVESGEIHDL
+351 DEIMEMIESGEIHDL
-366 KEDVEKELVA
+366 KEDVEKELIA
-376 ERARLEEMVKDA
+376 ERARLEEMVKGA

-400 VFAENAKKVAQVADT
+400 VFAENAKKVAQVADA

-421 NLKENAQKAQKEST
+421 SLKENAQKAEKEST

-459 AENKELKKENNI
+459 TENKKLKKENNV
-471 LTVENASLKDKASK
+471 LTVENAALRDKASK
-485 VTGLMKEATNLKAD
+485 VTCLMKEATGLKAD

-506 ADLKDRK
+506 ADLRTRK
-513 SVALRE
+513 SAALQE
-519 SVNEKTAAVKQE
+519 SVNEKTAIIEQK
-531 NIKLAAEL
+531 NRKLVAEL
-539 NNLKETNSSL
+539 NNLKETNASL

-558 KYAILVS
+558 KYAILVT
-565 RYKELANKFNIVEA
+565 RYKELADKLNIVEA
-579 DKKKFEEACQKTQAA
+579 DKRKFEEACRKTQTA
-594 LDESVIEYNK
+594 LDESVTEYNK

-616 KSTKVENEKVKDQVK
+616 KSTKVENEKVKEQVK

-661 HGVQIEDYWA
+661 HGVQIEDYWN

-708 DENAAK
+708 DENAAR

-740 ETEAVSEEDAD
+740 KTEAVSEEDAD
-751 AKFRNSLPKGWI
+751 ARFRSSLPKGWI

>member
-1 MGEYN
+1 
-6 YMALQRFVETISVDK
+6 MALQRFVETISVDK
-21 RAAIAVNSL
+21 RAAVAVDSL

-44 SLKESVNTNALI
+44 SLKESVNTKALI

-62 RENTF
+62 QENTF
-67 SEAEK
+67 SETEK

-248 VVTEAIKE
+248 VVAEAIKE

-264 NIATETS
+264 NIAVETP
-271 ASKAKEPLSAILK
+271 APQAKEPLSAILK
-284 EKGNTNTETNSVVP
+284 EKENTNLEINSVVP
-298 ETHGENKEMAENVEN
+298 EMNGENKEMAENVEN
-313 KRALVL
+313 KKALVL

-332 QFLAESSEIHNPID
+332 QFLTESNDIHNPID

-366 KEDVEKELVA
+366 KEDVEKELIA

-400 VFAENAKKVAQVADT
+400 VFAENAKKVAQVADA

-421 NLKENAQKAQKEST
+421 SLKENAQKAEKEST

-459 AENKELKKENNI
+459 TENKKLKKENNV
-471 LTVENASLKDKASK
+471 LTVENAALRDKASK
-485 VTGLMKEATNLKAD
+485 VTCLMKEATGLKAD

-506 ADLKDRK
+506 ADLRTRK
-513 SVALRE
+513 SAALQE
-519 SVNEKTAAVKQE
+519 SVNEKTAIIEQKNRELVT
-531 NIKLAAEL
+531 EL
-539 NNLKETNSSL
+539 NNLKETNASL

-558 KYAILVS
+558 KYAILVT
-565 RYKELANKFNIVEA
+565 RYKELADKLSIVEA
-579 DKKKFEEACQKTQAA
+579 DKRKFEEACQKTQTA
-594 LDESVIEYNK
+594 LDESVTEYNK

-616 KSTKVENEKVKDQVK
+616 KSTKVENEKVKEQVK

-646 VDHNRMKGFVNFREN
+646 ADHNRMKGFVNFREN
-661 HGVQIEDYWA
+661 HGVQIEDYWN

-708 DENAAK
+708 DENAAR

-751 AKFRNSLPKGWI
+751 ARFRSSLPKGWI

>member
-1 MGEYN
+1 
-6 YMALQRFVETISVDK
+6 MALQRFVETISIDK
-21 RAAIAVNSL
+21 RAAVAVDSL

-44 SLKESVNTNALI
+44 SLKESVNTKALI

-62 RENTF
+62 QENTF
-67 SEAEK
+67 SETEK

-248 VVTEAIKE
+248 IVAEAIKE

-264 NIATETS
+264 NIAVETP
-271 ASKAKEPLSAILK
+271 APQAKEPLSAILK
-284 EKGNTNTETNSVVP
+284 EKENTNLEINSVVS
-298 ETHGENKEMAENVEN
+298 ETNGENKEMAENVEN
-313 KRALVL
+313 KKALVL

-332 QFLAESSEIHNPID
+332 QFLTESNDIHNPID

-366 KEDVEKELVA
+366 KEDVEKELIA
-376 ERARLEEMVKDA
+376 ERARLEEMVKGA

-400 VFAENAKKVAQVADT
+400 VFAENAKKVAQVADA

-421 NLKENAQKAQKEST
+421 SLKENAQKAEKESN

-459 AENKELKKENNI
+459 TENKKLKKENNV
-471 LTVENASLKDKASK
+471 LTVENAALKDKASK
-485 VTGLMKEATNLKAD
+485 VTCLMKEATGLKAD

-506 ADLKDRK
+506 ADLRTRK
-513 SVALRE
+513 SAALQE
-519 SVNEKTAAVKQE
+519 SVNEKTAIIERK
-531 NIKLAAEL
+531 NRKLVAEL
-539 NNLKETNSSL
+539 NNLKETNASL

-558 KYAILVS
+558 KYAILVT
-565 RYKELANKFNIVEA
+565 RYKELADKLNIVEA
-579 DKKKFEEACQKTQAA
+579 DKRKFEEACRKTQTA
-594 LDESVIEYNK
+594 LDESVTEYNK

-616 KSTKVENEKVKDQVK
+616 KSTKVENEKVKEQVK

-661 HGVQIEDYWA
+661 HGVQIEDYWN

-708 DENAAK
+708 DENAAR

-740 ETEAVSEEDAD
+740 ETEAISEEDAD
-751 AKFRNSLPKGWI
+751 ARFRSSLPKGWI

>member
-1 MGEYN
+1 
-6 YMALQRFVETISVDK
+6 MALQRFVETISVDK
-21 RAAIAVNSL
+21 RAAVAVDSL
-30 PENIKESYSEVQSK
+30 PENIKESYSEIQSK
-44 SLKESVNTNALI
+44 SLKESVNTKALI

-62 RENTF
+62 QENTF
-67 SEAEK
+67 SETEK

-248 VVTEAIKE
+248 VVAEAIKE

-264 NIATETS
+264 NIAAETP
-271 ASKAKEPLSAILK
+271 APQAKEPLSAILK
-284 EKGNTNTETNSVVP
+284 EKENTNLEINSVVS
-298 ETHGENKEMAENVEN
+298 ETNGENKEMAENVEN
-313 KRALVL
+313 KKALVL

-332 QFLAESSEIHNPID
+332 QFLTESNDIHNPID

-366 KEDVEKELVA
+366 KEDVEKELIA

-400 VFAENAKKVAQVADT
+400 VFAENAKKVAQVADA

-421 NLKENAQKAQKEST
+421 NLKENAQKAEKEST

-459 AENKELKKENNI
+459 TENKKLKKENNV
-471 LTVENASLKDKASK
+471 LTVENAALRDKASK
-485 VTGLMKEATNLKAD
+485 VTCLMKEATGLKAD

-506 ADLKDRK
+506 ADLRTRK
-513 SVALRE
+513 SAALQE
-519 SVNEKTAAVKQE
+519 SVNEKTAIIEQKNRELVT
-531 NIKLAAEL
+531 EL
-539 NNLKETNSSL
+539 NNLKETNASL

-558 KYAILVS
+558 KYAILVT
-565 RYKELANKFNIVEA
+565 RYKELADKLSIVEA
-579 DKKKFEEACQKTQAA
+579 DKRKFEEACQKTQTA
-594 LDESVIEYNK
+594 LDESVTEYNK

-616 KSTKVENEKVKDQVK
+616 KSTKVENEKVKEQVK

-646 VDHNRMKGFVNFREN
+646 ADHNRMKGFVNFREN
-661 HGVQIEDYWA
+661 HGVQIEDYWN

-708 DENAAK
+708 DENAAR

-751 AKFRNSLPKGWI
+751 ARFRSSLPKGWI

>member
-1 MGEYN
+1 
-6 YMALQRFVETISVDK
+6 MALQRFVETISVDK
-21 RAAIAVNSL
+21 RAAVAVDSL
-30 PENIKESYSEVQSK
+30 PENIKESYSEIQSK
-44 SLKESVNTNALI
+44 SLKESVNTKALI

-62 RENTF
+62 QENTF
-67 SEAEK
+67 SETEK

-248 VVTEAIKE
+248 VVAEAIKE

-264 NIATETS
+264 NIAVETP
-271 ASKAKEPLSAILK
+271 APQAKEPLSAILK
-284 EKGNTNTETNSVVP
+284 EKENTNLEINSVVP
-298 ETHGENKEMAENVEN
+298 ETNGENKEMAENVEN
-313 KRALVL
+313 KKALVL

-332 QFLAESSEIHNPID
+332 QFLTESNDIHNPID

-366 KEDVEKELVA
+366 KEDVEKELIA

-400 VFAENAKKVAQVADT
+400 VFAENAKKVAQVADA

-421 NLKENAQKAQKEST
+421 SLKENAQKAEKEST

-459 AENKELKKENNI
+459 TENKKLKKENNV
-471 LTVENASLKDKASK
+471 LTVENAALRDKASK
-485 VTGLMKEATNLKAD
+485 VTCLMKEATGLKAD

-506 ADLKDRK
+506 ADLRTRK
-513 SVALRE
+513 SAALQE
-519 SVNEKTAAVKQE
+519 SANEKTAIIEQKNRELV
-531 NIKLAAEL
+531 AEL
-539 NNLKETNSSL
+539 NNLKETNASL

-558 KYAILVS
+558 KYAILVT
-565 RYKELANKFNIVEA
+565 RYKELADKLNIVEA
-579 DKKKFEEACQKTQAA
+579 DKRKFEEACQKTQTA
-594 LDESVIEYNK
+594 LDESVTEYNK

-616 KSTKVENEKVKDQVK
+616 KSTKAENEKVKEQVK

-661 HGVQIEDYWA
+661 HGVQIEDYWN

-708 DENAAK
+708 DENAAR

-751 AKFRNSLPKGWI
+751 ARFRSSLPKGWI

>member
-1 MGEYN
+1 
-6 YMALQRFVETISVDK
+6 MALQRFVETISVDK
-21 RAAIAVNSL
+21 RAAVAVDSL

-44 SLKESVNTNALI
+44 SLKESVNTKALI

-62 RENTF
+62 QENTF
-67 SEAEK
+67 SETEK

-248 VVTEAIKE
+248 VVAEAIKE

-264 NIATETS
+264 NIAVETP
-271 ASKAKEPLSAILK
+271 APQAKEPLSAILK
-284 EKGNTNTETNSVVP
+284 EKENTNLEINSVVS
-298 ETHGENKEMAENVEN
+298 ETNGENKEMAENVEN
-313 KRALVL
+313 KKALVL

-332 QFLAESSEIHNPID
+332 QFLTESNDIHNPID

-366 KEDVEKELVA
+366 KEDVEKELIA
-376 ERARLEEMVKDA
+376 ERARLEEMVKGA

-400 VFAENAKKVAQVADT
+400 VFAENAKKVAQVADA

-421 NLKENAQKAQKEST
+421 SLKENAQKAEKEST

-459 AENKELKKENNI
+459 TENKKLKKENNV
-471 LTVENASLKDKASK
+471 LTVENAALRDKASK
-485 VTGLMKEATNLKAD
+485 VTCLMKEATGLKAD

-506 ADLKDRK
+506 ADLRTRK
-513 SVALRE
+513 SAALQE
-519 SVNEKTAAVKQE
+519 SVNEKTAIIEQK
-531 NIKLAAEL
+531 NRKLVAEL
-539 NNLKETNSSL
+539 NNLKETNASL

-558 KYAILVS
+558 KYTILVT
-565 RYKELANKFNIVEA
+565 RYKELADKLNIVEA
-579 DKKKFEEACQKTQAA
+579 DKRKFEEACRKTQTA
-594 LDESVIEYNK
+594 LDESVTEYNK

-616 KSTKVENEKVKDQVK
+616 KSTKVENEKVKEQVK

-661 HGVQIEDYWA
+661 HGVQIEDYWN

-708 DENAAK
+708 DENAAR

-751 AKFRNSLPKGWI
+751 ARFRSSLPKGWI

>member
-1 MGEYN
+1 
-6 YMALQRFVETISVDK
+6 MALQRFVETISVDK
-21 RAAIAVNSL
+21 RAAVAVDSL
-30 PENIKESYSEVQSK
+30 PENIKESYSEIQSK
-44 SLKESVNTNALI
+44 SLKESVNTKALI

-62 RENTF
+62 QENTF
-67 SEAEK
+67 SETEK

-248 VVTEAIKE
+248 VVAEAIKE

-264 NIATETS
+264 NIAAETP
-271 ASKAKEPLSAILK
+271 APQAKEPLSAILK
-284 EKGNTNTETNSVVP
+284 EKENTNLEINSVVS
-298 ETHGENKEMAENVEN
+298 ETNGENKEMAENVEN
-313 KRALVL
+313 KKALVL

-332 QFLAESSEIHNPID
+332 QFLTESNDIHNPID

-366 KEDVEKELVA
+366 KEDVEKELIA

-400 VFAENAKKVAQVADT
+400 VFAENAKKVAQVADA

-421 NLKENAQKAQKEST
+421 NLKENAQKAEKEST

-459 AENKELKKENNI
+459 TENKKLKKENNV
-471 LTVENASLKDKASK
+471 LTVENAALRDKASK
-485 VTGLMKEATNLKAD
+485 VTCLMKEATGLKAD

-506 ADLKDRK
+506 ADLRTRK
-513 SVALRE
+513 SAALQE
-519 SVNEKTAAVKQE
+519 SVNEKTAIIEQK
-531 NIKLAAEL
+531 NRKLVAEL
-539 NNLKETNSSL
+539 NNLKETNASL

-558 KYAILVS
+558 KYAILVT
-565 RYKELANKFNIVEA
+565 RYKELADKLNIVEA
-579 DKKKFEEACQKTQAA
+579 DKRKFEEACRKTQTA
-594 LDESVIEYNK
+594 LDESVTEYNK

-616 KSTKVENEKVKDQVK
+616 KSTKVENEKVKEQVK

-646 VDHNRMKGFVNFREN
+646 ADHNRMKGFVNFREN
-661 HGVQIEDYWA
+661 HGVQIEDYWN

-708 DENAAK
+708 DENAAR

-751 AKFRNSLPKGWI
+751 ARFRSSLPKGWI

>member
-1 MGEYN
+1 
-6 YMALQRFVETISVDK
+6 MALQRFVETISVDK
-21 RAAIAVNSL
+21 RAAVAVDSL
-30 PENIKESYSEVQSK
+30 PENIKESYSEIQSK
-44 SLKESVNTNALI
+44 SLKESVNTKALI

-62 RENTF
+62 QENTF
-67 SEAEK
+67 SETEK

-248 VVTEAIKE
+248 VVAEAIKE

-264 NIATETS
+264 NIAAETP
-271 ASKAKEPLSAILK
+271 APQAKEPLSAILK
-284 EKGNTNTETNSVVP
+284 EKENTNLEINSVVP
-298 ETHGENKEMAENVEN
+298 ETNGENKEMAENVEN
-313 KRALVL
+313 KKALVL

-332 QFLAESSEIHNPID
+332 QFLTESNDIHNPID

-366 KEDVEKELVA
+366 KEDVEKELIA

-400 VFAENAKKVAQVADT
+400 VFAENAKKVAQVADA

-421 NLKENAQKAQKEST
+421 SLKENAQKAEKEST

-459 AENKELKKENNI
+459 TENKKLKKENNV
-471 LTVENASLKDKASK
+471 LTVENAALRDKASK
-485 VTGLMKEATNLKAD
+485 VTCLMKEATGLKAD

-506 ADLKDRK
+506 ADLRTRK
-513 SVALRE
+513 SAALQE
-519 SVNEKTAAVKQE
+519 SVNEKTAIIEQKNRELVT
-531 NIKLAAEL
+531 EL
-539 NNLKETNSSL
+539 NNLKETNASL

-558 KYAILVS
+558 KYAILVT
-565 RYKELANKFNIVEA
+565 RYKELADKLSIVEA
-579 DKKKFEEACQKTQAA
+579 DKRKFEEACQKTQTA
-594 LDESVIEYNK
+594 LDESVTEYNK

-616 KSTKVENEKVKDQVK
+616 KSTKAENEKVKEQVK

-646 VDHNRMKGFVNFREN
+646 ADHNRMKGFVNFREN
-661 HGVQIEDYWA
+661 HGVQIEDYWN

-708 DENAAK
+708 DENAAR

-751 AKFRNSLPKGWI
+751 ARFRSSLPKGWI

>member
-1 MGEYN
+1 
-6 YMALQRFVETISVDK
+6 MALQRFVETISVDK
-21 RAAIAVNSL
+21 RAAVAVDSL

-44 SLKESVNTNALI
+44 SLKESVNTKALI

-62 RENTF
+62 QENTF
-67 SEAEK
+67 SETEK

-248 VVTEAIKE
+248 VVAEAIKE

-264 NIATETS
+264 NIAAETP
-271 ASKAKEPLSAILK
+271 APQAKEPLSAILK
-284 EKGNTNTETNSVVP
+284 EKENTNLEINSVVS
-298 ETHGENKEMAENVEN
+298 ETNGENKEMAENVEN
-313 KRALVL
+313 KKALVL

-332 QFLAESSEIHNPID
+332 QFLTESNDIHNPID

-366 KEDVEKELVA
+366 KEDVEKELIA

-400 VFAENAKKVAQVADT
+400 VFAENAKKVAQVADA

-421 NLKENAQKAQKEST
+421 NLKENAQKAEKEST

-459 AENKELKKENNI
+459 TENKKLKKENNV
-471 LTVENASLKDKASK
+471 LTVENAALRDKASK
-485 VTGLMKEATNLKAD
+485 VTCLMKEATGLKAD

-506 ADLKDRK
+506 ADLRTRK
-513 SVALRE
+513 SAALQE
-519 SVNEKTAAVKQE
+519 SVNEKTAIIEQKNRELVT
-531 NIKLAAEL
+531 EL
-539 NNLKETNSSL
+539 NNLKETNASL

-558 KYAILVS
+558 KYAILVT
-565 RYKELANKFNIVEA
+565 RYKELADKLSIVEA
-579 DKKKFEEACQKTQAA
+579 DKRKFEEACQKTQTA
-594 LDESVIEYNK
+594 LDESVTEYNK

-616 KSTKVENEKVKDQVK
+616 KSTKVENEKVKEQVK

-646 VDHNRMKGFVNFREN
+646 ADHNRMKGFVNFREN
-661 HGVQIEDYWA
+661 HGVQIEDYWN

-695 EAHSQFLFNMSKI
+695 EAHSQFLFNMSKC
-708 DENAAK
+708 
-714 AADMLMDPAVPQ
+714 
-726 SFRETVNASNGYVE
+726 F
-740 ETEAVSEEDAD
+740 
-751 AKFRNSLPKGWI
+751 

>member
-1 MGEYN
+1 
-6 YMALQRFVETISVDK
+6 MALQRFVETISVDK
-21 RAAIAVNSL
+21 RAAVAVDSL
-30 PENIKESYSEVQSK
+30 PENIKESYSEIQSK
-44 SLKESVNTNALI
+44 SLKESVNTKALI

-62 RENTF
+62 QENTF
-67 SEAEK
+67 SETEK

-248 VVTEAIKE
+248 VVAEAIKE

-264 NIATETS
+264 NVAVETP
-271 ASKAKEPLSAILK
+271 APQAKEPLSAILK
-284 EKGNTNTETNSVVP
+284 EKENTNLEINSVVP
-298 ETHGENKEMAENVEN
+298 ETNGENKEMAENVEN
-313 KRALVL
+313 KKALVL

-332 QFLAESSEIHNPID
+332 QFLTESNDIHNPID

-366 KEDVEKELVA
+366 KEDVEKELIA

-400 VFAENAKKVAQVADT
+400 VFAENAKKVAQVADA

-421 NLKENAQKAQKEST
+421 SLKENAQKAEKEST

-459 AENKELKKENNI
+459 TENKKLKKENNV
-471 LTVENASLKDKASK
+471 LTVENAALRDKASK
-485 VTGLMKEATNLKAD
+485 VTCLMKEATGLKAD

-506 ADLKDRK
+506 ADLRTRK
-513 SVALRE
+513 SAALQE
-519 SVNEKTAAVKQE
+519 SANEKTAIIEQK
-531 NIKLAAEL
+531 NRKLVAEL
-539 NNLKETNSSL
+539 NNLKETNASL

-558 KYAILVS
+558 KYAILVT
-565 RYKELANKFNIVEA
+565 RYKELADKLSIVEA
-579 DKKKFEEACQKTQAA
+579 DKRKFEEACRKTQTA
-594 LDESVIEYNK
+594 LDESVTEYNK

-616 KSTKVENEKVKDQVK
+616 KSTKVENEKVKEQVK

-646 VDHNRMKGFVNFREN
+646 ADHNRMKGFVNFREN
-661 HGVQIEDYWA
+661 HGVQIEDYWN

-708 DENAAK
+708 DENAAR

-751 AKFRNSLPKGWI
+751 ARFRSSLPKGWI

>member
-1 MGEYN
+1 
-6 YMALQRFVETISVDK
+6 MALQRFVETISVDK
-21 RAAIAVNSL
+21 RAAVAVDSL

-44 SLKESVNTNALI
+44 SLKESVNTKALI

-62 RENTF
+62 QENTF
-67 SEAEK
+67 SETEK

-248 VVTEAIKE
+248 VVAEAIKE

-264 NIATETS
+264 NIAVETP
-271 ASKAKEPLSAILK
+271 APQAKEPLSAILK
-284 EKGNTNTETNSVVP
+284 EKENTNLEINSVVP
-298 ETHGENKEMAENVEN
+298 ETNGENKEMAENVEN
-313 KRALVL
+313 KKALVL

-332 QFLAESSEIHNPID
+332 QFLTESNDIHNPID

-366 KEDVEKELVA
+366 KEDVEKELIA

-400 VFAENAKKVAQVADT
+400 VFAENAKKVAQVADA

-421 NLKENAQKAQKEST
+421 SLKENAQKAEKEST

-459 AENKELKKENNI
+459 TENKKLKKENNV
-471 LTVENASLKDKASK
+471 LTVENAALRDKASK
-485 VTGLMKEATNLKAD
+485 VTCLMKEATGLKAD

-506 ADLKDRK
+506 ADLRTRK
-513 SVALRE
+513 SAALQE
-519 SVNEKTAAVKQE
+519 SANEKTAIIEQK
-531 NIKLAAEL
+531 NRKLVAEL
-539 NNLKETNSSL
+539 NNLKETNASL

-558 KYAILVS
+558 KYAILVT
-565 RYKELANKFNIVEA
+565 RYKELADKLNIVEA
-579 DKKKFEEACQKTQAA
+579 DKRKFEEACQKTQTA
-594 LDESVIEYNK
+594 LDESVTEYNK

-616 KSTKVENEKVKDQVK
+616 KSTKVENEKVKEQVK

-661 HGVQIEDYWA
+661 HGVQIEDYWN

-708 DENAAK
+708 DENAAR

-751 AKFRNSLPKGWI
+751 ARFRSSLPKGWI

>member
-1 MGEYN
+1 
-6 YMALQRFVETISVDK
+6 MALQRFVETISVDK
-21 RAAIAVNSL
+21 RAAVAVDSL
-30 PENIKESYSEVQSK
+30 PENIKESYSEIQSK
-44 SLKESVNTNALI
+44 SLKESVNTKALI

-62 RENTF
+62 QENTF
-67 SEAEK
+67 SETEK

-248 VVTEAIKE
+248 VVAEAIKE

-264 NIATETS
+264 NVAVETP
-271 ASKAKEPLSAILK
+271 APQAKEPLSAILK
-284 EKGNTNTETNSVVP
+284 EKENTNLEINSVVP
-298 ETHGENKEMAENVEN
+298 ETNGENKEMAENVEN
-313 KRALVL
+313 KKALVL

-332 QFLAESSEIHNPID
+332 QFLTESNDIHNPID

-366 KEDVEKELVA
+366 KEDVEKELIA

-400 VFAENAKKVAQVADT
+400 VFAENAKKVAQVADA

-421 NLKENAQKAQKEST
+421 SLKENAQKAEKEST

-459 AENKELKKENNI
+459 TENKKLKKENNV
-471 LTVENASLKDKASK
+471 LTVENAALRDKASK
-485 VTGLMKEATNLKAD
+485 VTCLMKEATGLKAD

-506 ADLKDRK
+506 ADLRTRK
-513 SVALRE
+513 SAALQE
-519 SVNEKTAAVKQE
+519 SVNEKTAIIEQKNRELVT
-531 NIKLAAEL
+531 EL
-539 NNLKETNSSL
+539 NNLKETNASL

-558 KYAILVS
+558 KYAILVT
-565 RYKELANKFNIVEA
+565 RYKELADKLSIVEA
-579 DKKKFEEACQKTQAA
+579 DKRKFEEACQKTQTA
-594 LDESVIEYNK
+594 LDESVTEYNK

-616 KSTKVENEKVKDQVK
+616 KSTKVENEKVKEQVK

-646 VDHNRMKGFVNFREN
+646 ADHNRMKGFVNFREN
-661 HGVQIEDYWA
+661 HGVQIEDYWN

-708 DENAAK
+708 DENAAR

-751 AKFRNSLPKGWI
+751 ARFRSSLPKGWI

>member
-1 MGEYN
+1 
-6 YMALQRFVETISVDK
+6 MALQRFVETISVDK
-21 RAAIAVNSL
+21 RAAVAVDSL

-44 SLKESVNTNALI
+44 SLKESVNTKALI

-62 RENTF
+62 QENTF
-67 SEAEK
+67 SETEK

-264 NIATETS
+264 NIATEIS
-271 ASKAKEPLSAILK
+271 APKAKEPLSAILK
-284 EKGNTNTETNSVVP
+284 EKGNTNTEANSVVS

-376 ERARLEEMVKDA
+376 ERARLEEMVKDV

-421 NLKENAQKAQKEST
+421 SLKENAQKAQKEST

-471 LTVENASLKDKASK
+471 LTVENAALKDKASK
-485 VTGLMKEATNLKAD
+485 VTGLMKEATDLKAD

-506 ADLKDRK
+506 ADLRNRK
-513 SVALRE
+513 SAALQE

-531 NIKLAAEL
+531 NVKLVAEL

-565 RYKELANKFNIVEA
+565 RYKELVNKFNIVEA

-594 LDESVIEYNK
+594 LDESVTEYNK

-616 KSTKVENEKVKDQVK
+616 KSTKAENEKVKDQVK

-751 AKFRNSLPKGWI
+751 ARFRSSLPKGWI

>member
-1 MGEYN
+1 
-6 YMALQRFVETISVDK
+6 MALQRFVETISVDK
-21 RAAIAVNSL
+21 RAAVAVDSL

-44 SLKESVNTNALI
+44 SLKESVNTKALI

-62 RENTF
+62 QENTF
-67 SEAEK
+67 SETEK

-248 VVTEAIKE
+248 IVAEAIKE

-264 NIATETS
+264 NIAVETP
-271 ASKAKEPLSAILK
+271 APQAKEPLSAILK
-284 EKGNTNTETNSVVP
+284 EKENTNLEINSVVP
-298 ETHGENKEMAENVEN
+298 ETNGENKEMAENVEN
-313 KRALVL
+313 KKALVL

-332 QFLAESSEIHNPID
+332 QFLTESNDIHNPID

-366 KEDVEKELVA
+366 KEDVEKELIA

-400 VFAENAKKVAQVADT
+400 VFAENAKKVAQVADA

-421 NLKENAQKAQKEST
+421 SLKENAQKAEKEST

-459 AENKELKKENNI
+459 TENKKLKKENNA
-471 LTVENASLKDKASK
+471 LTVENAALKDKASK
-485 VTGLMKEATNLKAD
+485 VTCLMKEATGLKAD

-506 ADLKDRK
+506 ADLRTRK
-513 SVALRE
+513 SAALQE
-519 SVNEKTAAVKQE
+519 SVNEKTAIIERK
-531 NIKLAAEL
+531 NRKLVAEL
-539 NNLKETNSSL
+539 NNLKETNASL

-558 KYAILVS
+558 KYAILVT
-565 RYKELANKFNIVEA
+565 RYKELADKLNIVEA
-579 DKKKFEEACQKTQAA
+579 DKRKFEEACRKTQTA
-594 LDESVIEYNK
+594 LDESVTEYNK

-616 KSTKVENEKVKDQVK
+616 KSTKVENEKVKEQVK

-661 HGVQIEDYWA
+661 HGVQIEDYWN

-708 DENAAK
+708 DENAAR

-751 AKFRNSLPKGWI
+751 ARFRSSLPKGWI

>member
-1 MGEYN
+1 
-6 YMALQRFVETISVDK
+6 MALQRFVETISVDK
-21 RAAIAVNSL
+21 RAAVAVDSL

-44 SLKESVNTNALI
+44 SLKESVNTKALI

-62 RENTF
+62 QENTF
-67 SEAEK
+67 SETEK

-248 VVTEAIKE
+248 VVAEAIKE

-264 NIATETS
+264 NIAAETP
-271 ASKAKEPLSAILK
+271 APQAKEPLSAILK
-284 EKGNTNTETNSVVP
+284 EKENTNLEINSVVP
-298 ETHGENKEMAENVEN
+298 ETNGENKEMAENVEN
-313 KRALVL
+313 KKALVL

-332 QFLAESSEIHNPID
+332 QFLTESNDIHNPID

-366 KEDVEKELVA
+366 KEDVEKELIA

-400 VFAENAKKVAQVADT
+400 VFAENAKKVAQVADA

-421 NLKENAQKAQKEST
+421 SLKENAQKAEKEST

-459 AENKELKKENNI
+459 TENKKLKKENNV
-471 LTVENASLKDKASK
+471 LTVENAALRDKASK
-485 VTGLMKEATNLKAD
+485 VTCLMKEATGLKAD

-506 ADLKDRK
+506 ADLRTRK
-513 SVALRE
+513 SAALQE
-519 SVNEKTAAVKQE
+519 SANEKTAIIEQKNRELV
-531 NIKLAAEL
+531 AEL
-539 NNLKETNSSL
+539 NNLKETNASL

-558 KYAILVS
+558 KYAILVT
-565 RYKELANKFNIVEA
+565 RYKELADKLNIVEA
-579 DKKKFEEACQKTQAA
+579 DKRKFEEACQKTQTA
-594 LDESVIEYNK
+594 LDESVTEYNK

-616 KSTKVENEKVKDQVK
+616 KSTKAENEKVKEQVK

-661 HGVQIEDYWA
+661 HGVQIEDYWN

-708 DENAAK
+708 DENAAR

-751 AKFRNSLPKGWI
+751 ARFRSSLPKGWI

>member
-1 MGEYN
+1 
-6 YMALQRFVETISVDK
+6 MALQRFVETISVDK
-21 RAAIAVNSL
+21 RAAVAVDSL
-30 PENIKESYSEVQSK
+30 PENIKESYSEIQSK
-44 SLKESVNTNALI
+44 SLRESVNTKALI

-62 RENTF
+62 QENTF
-67 SEAEK
+67 SETEK

-248 VVTEAIKE
+248 IVAEAIKE

-264 NIATETS
+264 NVAVETP
-271 ASKAKEPLSAILK
+271 APQAKEPLSAILK
-284 EKGNTNTETNSVVP
+284 EKENTNLEINSVVP
-298 ETHGENKEMAENVEN
+298 ETNGENKEMAENVEN
-313 KRALVL
+313 KKALVL

-332 QFLAESSEIHNPID
+332 QFLTESNDIHNPID

-366 KEDVEKELVA
+366 KEDVEKELIA

-400 VFAENAKKVAQVADT
+400 VFAENAKKVAQVADA

-421 NLKENAQKAQKEST
+421 SLKENAQKAEKEST

-459 AENKELKKENNI
+459 TENKKLKKENNV
-471 LTVENASLKDKASK
+471 LTVENAALRDKASK
-485 VTGLMKEATNLKAD
+485 VTCLMKEATGLKAD

-506 ADLKDRK
+506 ADLRTRK
-513 SVALRE
+513 SAALQE
-519 SVNEKTAAVKQE
+519 SVNEKTAIIEQKNRELVT
-531 NIKLAAEL
+531 EL
-539 NNLKETNSSL
+539 NNLKETNASL

-558 KYAILVS
+558 KYAILVT
-565 RYKELANKFNIVEA
+565 RYKELADKLSIVEA
-579 DKKKFEEACQKTQAA
+579 DKRKFEEACQKTQTA
-594 LDESVIEYNK
+594 LDESVTEYNK

-616 KSTKVENEKVKDQVK
+616 KSTKVENEKVKEQVK

-646 VDHNRMKGFVNFREN
+646 ADHNRMKGFVNFREN
-661 HGVQIEDYWA
+661 HGVQIEDYWN

-708 DENAAK
+708 DENAAR

-751 AKFRNSLPKGWI
+751 ARFRSSLPKGWI

>member
-1 MGEYN
+1 
-6 YMALQRFVETISVDK
+6 MALQRFVETISVDK
-21 RAAIAVNSL
+21 RAAVAVDSL
-30 PENIKESYSEVQSK
+30 PENIKESYSEIQSK
-44 SLKESVNTNALI
+44 SLKESVNTKALI

-62 RENTF
+62 QENTF
-67 SEAEK
+67 SETEK

-248 VVTEAIKE
+248 VVAEAIKE

-264 NIATETS
+264 NIAVETP
-271 ASKAKEPLSAILK
+271 APQAKEPLSAILK
-284 EKGNTNTETNSVVP
+284 EKENTNLEINSVVS
-298 ETHGENKEMAENVEN
+298 ETNGENKEMAENVEN
-313 KRALVL
+313 KKALVL

-332 QFLAESSEIHNPID
+332 QFLTESNDIHNPID

-366 KEDVEKELVA
+366 KEDVEKELIA

-400 VFAENAKKVAQVADT
+400 VFAENAKKVAQVADA

-421 NLKENAQKAQKEST
+421 SLKENAQKAEKEST

-459 AENKELKKENNI
+459 TENKKLKKENNV
-471 LTVENASLKDKASK
+471 LTVENAALRDKASK
-485 VTGLMKEATNLKAD
+485 VTCLMKEATGLKAD

-506 ADLKDRK
+506 ADLRTRK
-513 SVALRE
+513 SAALQE
-519 SVNEKTAAVKQE
+519 SANEKTAIIEQKNRELV
-531 NIKLAAEL
+531 AEL
-539 NNLKETNSSL
+539 NNLKETNASL

-558 KYAILVS
+558 KYAILVT
-565 RYKELANKFNIVEA
+565 RYKELADKLNIVEA
-579 DKKKFEEACQKTQAA
+579 DKRKFEEACQKTQTA
-594 LDESVIEYNK
+594 LDESVTEYNK

-616 KSTKVENEKVKDQVK
+616 KSTKAENEKVKEQVK

-661 HGVQIEDYWA
+661 HGVQIEDYWN

-708 DENAAK
+708 DENAAR

-751 AKFRNSLPKGWI
+751 ARFRSSLPKGWI